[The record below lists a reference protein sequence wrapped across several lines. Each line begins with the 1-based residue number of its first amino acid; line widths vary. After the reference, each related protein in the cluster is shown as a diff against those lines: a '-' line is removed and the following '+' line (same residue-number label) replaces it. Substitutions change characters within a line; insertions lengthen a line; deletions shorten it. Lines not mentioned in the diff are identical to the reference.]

1 MAEADVETGELR
13 LDGPENERRQTLAEE
28 NPECRKCAS
37 LEQKRNRLEK
47 NCQKRGMRISK
58 QFTKQ
63 ARMA

>member
-37 LEQKRNRLEK
+37 LEQKINNSSSQAGKKLPEK
-47 NCQKRGMRISK
+47 RDED
-58 QFTKQ
+58 
-63 ARMA
+63 

>member
-37 LEQKRNRLEK
+37 LEQKRN
-47 NCQKRGMRISK
+47 NSSS
-58 QFTKQ
+58 Q
-63 ARMA
+63 AGKKTARKEG